1 VRDPVQLAAVRTK
14 YGIGTGPFILAVGT
28 LQPRKNYVRLIQA
41 FGALPGD
48 EVSLVIAGGR
58 GWLFDEIFAEVERL
72 GLGGRVIFP
81 GFAAD
86 EDLPALYS
94 AASVLA
100 YPSTYEGFGL
110 PILEAFA
117 CETPVVTSTAS
128 CLPEVAGGAALLVAP
143 TDVEALANALR
154 RLLEDAALRSQLVAA
169 GLERVSQFSWHRSAS
184 QLLGHYQRLMD
195 GL

>member
-1 VRDPVQLAAVRTK
+1 VRAK
-14 YGIGTGPFILAVGT
+14 YGIGGGPFILAVGT

-41 FGALPGD
+41 FAALPGPGLR
-48 EVSLVIAGGR
+48 LVIAGGR
-58 GWLFDEIFAEVERL
+58 GWLFDAIFAEVERL
-72 GLGGRVIFP
+72 GLGGRVVFP

-86 EDLPALYS
+86 DDLPALYS

-128 CLPEVAGGAALLVAP
+128 CLPEVAGDAALLAPP
-143 TDVEALANALR
+143 TDVDALSAALKRALEDTALR
-154 RLLEDAALRSQLVAA
+154 RQLVAA
-169 GLERVSQFSWHRSAS
+169 GLARVKQFSWRKSAR

>member
-1 VRDPVQLAAVRTK
+1 LAAVRAR
-14 YGIGTGPFILAVGT
+14 YGIGEEPFILAVGT

-41 FGALPGD
+41 FAALPGS
-48 EVSLVIAGGR
+48 ELRLVIAGGR
-58 GWLFDEIFAEVERL
+58 GWLFDEIFSEVERL

-81 GFAAD
+81 GFAVD
-86 EDLPALYS
+86 DDLPALYS

-128 CLPEVAGGAALLVAP
+128 SLPEVAGDAALLVPPA
-143 TDVEALANALR
+143 DVEALSSALR
-154 RLLEDAALRSQLVAA
+154 RAVEDAALRRQLVAA
-169 GLERVSQFSWHRSAS
+169 GLERVKRFSWEKSAR
-184 QLLGHYQRLMD
+184 QLLGHYQRLVD